1 MAGLPWGL
9 QKHAIWHASG
19 SYPHAPY
26 NLLIAMVILLIVP
39 WVIETW
45 YIYHETLRSV
55 QYAKLL
61 LAFQLHTSNVRWLVH
76 TRWPN
81 KTRRALYSSDP

>member
-39 WVIETW
+39 
-45 YIYHETLRSV
+45 
-55 QYAKLL
+55 
-61 LAFQLHTSNVRWLVH
+61 
-76 TRWPN
+76 
-81 KTRRALYSSDP
+81 